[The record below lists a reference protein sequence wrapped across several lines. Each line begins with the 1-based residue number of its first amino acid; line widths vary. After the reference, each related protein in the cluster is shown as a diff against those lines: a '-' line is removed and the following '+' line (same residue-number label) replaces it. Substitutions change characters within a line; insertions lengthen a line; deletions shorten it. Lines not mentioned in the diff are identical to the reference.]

1 MARNILRKKAL
12 VTQPM
17 ASYCS
22 FSELQKRQA
31 KRRLQMTTA
40 GIPIHSKV
48 KHSTFSYGSK

>member
-1 MARNILRKKAL
+1 MIRNILRKKAL

-40 GIPIHSKV
+40 VIPIHPKGRD
-48 KHSTFSYGSK
+48 STFLCGSK